1 MKIFSMRCLI
11 IALCVAGL
19 TACSSKPGSSD
30 IQKELAEAYK
40 CRVLELSE
48 VKKNDGAEVGKNLY
62 DVAFSYTISVKG
74 GKGFATNL
82 LAEWDFLDSQ
92 RELAVKKYEQAERE
106 ETDRIIQNRSPAASG
121 VISIEEIRKNP
132 KVQQANLMKAEITNR
147 LNTLVPC
154 ENYLEVF
161 VLQSM
166 LHEFREAAKSG
177 QEKIPAP
184 FVAKISTVGRM
195 AKSEK
200 GWHFAAMPNLVPPEL
215 IKSEPMAYPKFKPL
229 VTEES
234 KSSADAKDI
243 TARGKLISGRQD
255 SIIEGENGEGPS
267 FMTQSAVAKEIFAV
281 CSDGDVCE
289 IQGKVD
295 PRDGFLTSVSSVK
308 KIK

>member
-1 MKIFSMRCLI
+1 MKIFSTRCFF
-11 IALCVAGL
+11 IALCATGL
-19 TACSSKPGSSD
+19 TACSSKPDSSD

-74 GKGFATNL
+74 GKESAANL

-92 RELAVKKYEQAERE
+92 LALAVKKYEQADRE
-106 ETDRIIQNRSPAASG
+106 ESDRIWQSRGPVASMSISAEEMRRS
-121 VISIEEIRKNP
+121 P
-132 KVQQANLMKAEITNR
+132 KVQQALLVKTEITNR

-154 ENYLEVF
+154 ENYPEVF

-166 LHEFREAAKSG
+166 LHEFRGAAKSG
-177 QEKIPAP
+177 QDKIAVPY
-184 FVAKISTVGRM
+184 VAKMSTIGRM

-200 GWHFAAMPNLVPPEL
+200 GWHFAAMPNLTPPEL
-215 IKSEPMAYPKFKPL
+215 IKSDPMAYPKFKPL
-229 VTEES
+229 VTEEA
-234 KSSADAKDI
+234 KSSAAQKDI

-255 SIIEGENGEGPS
+255 SIIEGDNGEGS
-267 FMTQSAVAKEIFAV
+267 GFMTQSAVAKEIFAV
-281 CSDGDVCE
+281 CGDGDICE
-289 IQGKVD
+289 VQGKVD